1 MKTVLAN
8 LCYEAHVSMTYYDFK
23 ILMEHYESSMADKGL
38 SIFYSMMIAE
48 NRQVMLPLNAV
59 VNAEMHERFDP
70 LQAKH
75 AEYEDK
81 LDELKRKYV
90 DRDAQGEPI
99 VDDISEPVITEMK
112 VEFEKAVAE
121 LNAAYS
127 DVVNLDFQAAV
138 NAYLMDHQISF
149 MMLMPNDIQKLPDA
163 LQPAIVE
170 IYYKLL

>member
-23 ILMEHYESSMADKGL
+23 ILMEHYENSMADKGL
-38 SIFYSMMIAE
+38 SIFYSMLIAE
-48 NRQVMLPLNAV
+48 NRQTMLPLNTV
-59 VNAEMHERFDP
+59 IDVEMHERFDP
-70 LQAKH
+70 LQAKRV
-75 AEYEDK
+75 EYEDK

-99 VDDISEPVITEMK
+99 VNDISEPVITEMK

-121 LNAAYS
+121 LNTAYA
-127 DVVNLDFQAAV
+127 DVVNLDFQSAV
-138 NAYLMDHQISF
+138 NTYLMDHQISF
-149 MMLMPNDIQKLPDA
+149 ILLMPNDIQALPA
-163 LQPAIVE
+163 GLQPAIVE